1 MHVYIHTYIHIHT
14 THTHSH
20 THTHTHSLT
29 QVYQQRAVS
38 PTFVQQAP
46 IQYQYQAPILKK
58 YSIVTGPSKYTRAL
72 TFEIVEYEYV
82 DLDY

>member
-1 MHVYIHTYIHIHT
+1 MYIRICIHILT
-14 THTHSH
+14 CYTH
-20 THTHTHSLT
+20 THTHTHT

>member
-1 MHVYIHTYIHIHT
+1 MYIRICIHILT
-14 THTHSH
+14 CYTH
-20 THTHTHSLT
+20 THTHTHTHT